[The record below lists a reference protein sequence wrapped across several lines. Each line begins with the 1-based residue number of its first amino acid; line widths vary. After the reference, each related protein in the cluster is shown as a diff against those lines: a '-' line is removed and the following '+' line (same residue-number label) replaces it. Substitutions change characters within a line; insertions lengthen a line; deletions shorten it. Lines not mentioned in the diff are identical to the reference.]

1 MPTDTRHRQ
10 TTARGGNQKGKHGG
24 NCSAT
29 VAFPKQPQI
38 GYGCCSVLLLFLLVT
53 NAIKT
58 QKRRVSFPL
67 SVTMAHTGGMGEKR
81 SLTLDSGRVFFGA
94 V

>member
-10 TTARGGNQKGKHGG
+10 TAARGGNQKGKQGQAGG

-67 SVTMAHTGGMGEKR
+67 SVTMAHTGGMGE
-81 SLTLDSGRVFFGA
+81 
-94 V
+94 